1 METKQIL
8 FYLIIAVLVY
18 LIYNFFFKDHTV
30 VDLQGMHNAKVN
42 FPIDSKSLPSSGGSN
57 DYTFSVWI
65 YVNTWSYKYGKP
77 KIILRRSTSG
87 SGGGEPIPEIFLDEN
102 SNDLRIKLATYSSGN
117 SGAKGNDDECNI
129 KNIPLQKWVH
139 ILMSV
144 NGRTND
150 VYIDG
155 KLVKTCML
163 NGVAMLDKL
172 GKLDLCPDGGFS
184 GYTSKLRYYARAVN
198 PREAYEIYK
207 EGFSDSWLGESAS
220 KYKLKLA
227 FFSDGSEMNSWS
239 I

>member
-1 METKQIL
+1 
-8 FYLIIAVLVY
+8 VY

-30 VDLQGMHNAKVN
+30 VDLAGMHNAKVAL
-42 FPIDSKSLPSSGGSN
+42 PIKADKLPSSGQSQ

-77 KIILRRSTSG
+77 KTIIKRSHSD
-87 SGGGEPIPEIFLDEN
+87 GGGPIPEMFLMGN
-102 SNDLRIKLATYSSGN
+102 TNDLMIKVSTYQSG
-117 SGAKGNDDECNI
+117 STGAGGNEDECTV

-144 NGRTND
+144 NNRTND

-155 KLVKTCML
+155 KLVSTCML
-163 NGVAMLDKL
+163 QGVGMNDKNASML
-172 GKLDLCPDGGFS
+172 LCPDGGFS

-227 FFSDGSEMNSWS
+227 FFSDGTEMNSWS

>member
-8 FYLIIAVLVY
+8 FYLIIAVIVYLVY
-18 LIYNFFFKDHTV
+18 QFFFKDHSV
-30 VDLQGMHNAKVN
+30 ADLQGMHNAKVAVSIN
-42 FPIDSKSLPSSGGSN
+42 ADKMPSSGGSN

-65 YVNTWSYKYGKP
+65 YVNNWSYKYGKE
-77 KIILRRSTSG
+77 KVIFKRETSD
-87 SGGGEPIPEIFLDEN
+87 SDKSPIPQISLGAN
-102 SNDLRIKLATYSSGN
+102 SNDLKLKLTTYSGGDSD
-117 SGAKGNDDECNI
+117 SKGNVDECHV

-144 NGRTND
+144 NNRTND

-155 KLVKTCML
+155 KLVSTCML
-163 NGVAMLDKL
+163 MGVA
-172 GKLDLCPDGGFS
+172 KLDNKGPLQLTPGGGFS
-184 GYTSKLRYYARAVN
+184 GFTSKLRYYARSIN

-207 EGFSDSWLGESAS
+207 EGFSDSWLGESTS

>member
-30 VDLQGMHNAKVN
+30 VDLAGMHNAKVAL
-42 FPIDSKSLPSSGGSN
+42 PIQADKLPSSGASQ

-77 KIILRRSTSG
+77 KTIIKRSHTD
-87 SGGGEPIPEIFLDEN
+87 GGGPIPEIFLQGN
-102 SNDLRIKLATYSSGN
+102 TNDLMIKVSTYQSGSSGA
-117 SGAKGNDDECNI
+117 GGNEDECSV

-144 NGRTND
+144 NNRTND

-155 KLVKTCML
+155 KLVSTCML
-163 NGVAMLDKL
+163 QGVGMNDKNASMV
-172 GKLDLCPDGGFS
+172 LCPDGGFS

-227 FFSDGSEMNSWS
+227 FFSDGTEMNSWS

>member
-30 VDLQGMHNAKVN
+30 ADLQGMHNAKVAY
-42 FPIDSKSLPSSGGSN
+42 PIEASKIPSSGASQ

-65 YVNTWSYKYGKP
+65 YVNTWSYKYGKQ
-77 KIILRRSTSG
+77 KTILRRGTA
-87 SGGGEPIPEIFLDEN
+87 EQPMPEIFLKGN
-102 SNDLRIKLATYSSGN
+102 TNDLQINLATYADGSSG
-117 SGAKGNDDECNI
+117 SSAGTPDYCHV

-144 NGRTND
+144 NNRTND

-155 KLVKTCML
+155 KLVSTCML
-163 NGVAMLDKL
+163 QGVAMNDKNASMT
-172 GKLDLCPDGGFS
+172 LCPDEGFS

-227 FFSDGSEMNSWS
+227 FFSDGTEMNSWS

>member
-18 LIYNFFFKDHTV
+18 LIYNFFFKDHSV
-30 VDLQGMHNAKVN
+30 VDLQGMHNAKVA
-42 FPIDSKSLPSSGGSN
+42 FPIDSKNLPSSGGSN

-65 YVNTWSYKYGKP
+65 YVNTWSYQYGKP
-77 KIILRRSTSG
+77 KVILRRTDSTADKN
-87 SGGGEPIPEIFLDEN
+87 PIPEISLAGN
-102 SNDLRIKLATYSSGN
+102 TNDLQIKLGTYASGD
-117 SGAKGNDDECNI
+117 SGAKGNVDTCNI
-129 KNIPLQKWVH
+129 KNIPLQKRVH
-139 ILMSV
+139 ILMAV
-144 NGRTND
+144 NNRTNE

-163 NGVAMLDKL
+163 DGVAMLDSKGAL
-172 GKLDLCPDGGFS
+172 VLCPDKGFS

-207 EGFSDSWLGESAS
+207 EGFSDSWLGESTS

-227 FFSDGSEMNSWS
+227 FFSDGTEMNSWS
-239 I
+239 V